1 MIVESIQISGME
13 SLTGCPIQLPTHDWK
28 PMSLAD
34 GTPAM
39 RRLQEKHSLCEP
51 RSTFTHCSSR
61 WKLSEQIHSPP
72 QLVPRV
78 CVGGVWWCTRVDE
91 GRFVQRDMLW
101 SERTYLSPSFRVCRV
116 PLSYTH
122 SCWTVPKSLV
132 NSLSIYVKRDISSQ
146 QSCLMDPSVVSKTS
160 HFPPTFSSWCQG
172 VCIVWILPYWRLQI
186 LCVCLEPKESKEMDF
201 AIRSWPFNPP
211 AQTQSILAQIHE
223 KQMQGGTKDQ
233 WFY

>member
-1 MIVESIQISGME
+1 MILESIQISGME
-13 SLTGCPIQLPTHDWK
+13 SLTGCPIQLPTHSWK

-34 GTPAM
+34 ATLAM
-39 RRLQEKHSLCEP
+39 RCLQEKPSLREP

-61 WKLSEQIHSPP
+61 WKLSEQTHSTT
-72 QLVPRV
+72 QLVPRGCEV
-78 CVGGVWWCTRVDE
+78 VVWWCTRVDE
-91 GRFVQRDMLW
+91 GRFIHRDMLW
-101 SERTYLSPSFRVCRV
+101 RERTYLSPSFRVCRV

-132 NSLSIYVKRDISSQ
+132 NSLSIYVKRDHQFTAVLSHGSLCCFSNISFS
-146 QSCLMDPSVVSKTS
+146 S
-160 HFPPTFSSWCQG
+160 HFLLLVPGSLHCVNT
-172 VCIVWILPYWRLQI
+172 LLRRLQI

-211 AQTQSILAQIHE
+211 AQTQSMLAQIHE
-223 KQMQGGTKDQ
+223 KQMQGGNKDQ